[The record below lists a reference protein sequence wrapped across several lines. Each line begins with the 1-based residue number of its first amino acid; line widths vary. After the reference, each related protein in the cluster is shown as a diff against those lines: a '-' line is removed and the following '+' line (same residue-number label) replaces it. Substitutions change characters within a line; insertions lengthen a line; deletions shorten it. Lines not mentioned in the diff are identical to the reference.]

1 MLKKV
6 SLFHP
11 FTANAIGISEAEVL
25 IYHSQPHER
34 ALEQMPQ
41 SKYRITIDY
50 FSAKPWP
57 FNKTISVLNKRFWP
71 LSHPIIGNRHVWRGQ
86 YSLWH
91 YLHNILAAPDLTIIN
106 MSGHGSK
113 YCFKLAKLL
122 QKKNKPYI
130 AMLGGINI
138 TQNKSLFDYYKG
150 AHHLIVHTNYQ
161 KEKLQKDEFFKNLH
175 IEVLPLGIDT
185 DSFLPLKKDKD
196 VFTLLFVGRI
206 SRLKQIEKGIEA
218 VAHLK
223 KNTTKKIIFNI
234 IGPSSDINYLFELKE
249 LAKTLNVINS
259 VNFIGA
265 LNQKRLVPYYQKA
278 SLFILPSKHESFG
291 IVMVEAMACGTP
303 VIGFKKSWGPDEII
317 EDSIN
322 GILTTEDKFKEC
334 ILEFAKDE
342 ETQIR
347 LGKNA
352 RMVTLKKWTI
362 AHTRQLLQK
371 NIESA
376 LK

>member
-11 FTANAIGISEAEVL
+11 FTAKAIGISEAEVL
-25 IYHSQPHER
+25 LYHSQPHER
-34 ALEQMPQ
+34 ALEQLPQ

-50 FSAKPWP
+50 FSGKLLP
-57 FNKTISVLNKRFWP
+57 FNKTISIIKKRFWP
-71 LSHPIIGNRHVWRGQ
+71 LSCPIIGNRHVWRGQ
-86 YSLWH
+86 YSYWH
-91 YLHNILAAPDLTIIN
+91 YVYNILTSPDLTIIN

-130 AMLGGINI
+130 TMLGGINI
-138 TQNKSLFDYYKG
+138 IKSKSLLEYYKG
-150 AHHLIVHTNYQ
+150 AHHLIVHTTYQ
-161 KEKLQKDEFFKNLH
+161 KEKLQKDTFFKNLN

-185 DSFLPLKKDKD
+185 DTFLPRQKDND

-206 SRLKQIEKGIEA
+206 SRLKQIEKGLEA
-218 VAHLK
+218 VAYLK
-223 KNTTKKIIFNI
+223 KNTNKKIVFNV
-234 IGPSSDINYLFELKE
+234 IGPSSDINYLVELKT
-249 LAKTLNVINS
+249 LTKTLNIKDS

-265 LNQKRLVPYYQKA
+265 LNQIQLVPYYQKA

-317 EDSIN
+317 EDGIN
-322 GILTTEDKFKEC
+322 GILTTEDSFKER
-334 ILEFAKDE
+334 ILGFAKDE
-342 ETQIR
+342 EAQKR
-347 LGKNA
+347 LANNA
-352 RMVTLKKWTI
+352 RIITLKKWTI
-362 AHTRQLLQK
+362 AHTSQLLQK
-371 NIESA
+371 SIESA
-376 LK
+376 LN